1 MNLLLLEAGQVDDA
15 GGAVIEGPPLAH
27 VINVLGKGVGDTLR
41 VGVIG
46 GLVGRATVTS
56 LTTARAELACT
67 LDTEPP
73 RPSPVRLV
81 LALPRPPMLRRLLAA
96 ATALGVKQIHL
107 IQSARVD
114 KSYWGTPS
122 LTEAKVGEQLRLGLA
137 QAVDTSLP
145 EVHMHRRFRP
155 FVEDH
160 LPPLAG
166 DGARLVADLVPNAR
180 PLRAAVGPVTLA
192 VGPEGG
198 WVDFER
204 ERFAAA
210 GFCAV
215 GLGPRVLRVETAVVA
230 LLARL
235 G

>member
-1 MNLLLLEAGQVDDA
+1 VNLLLLEAGQVDDS
-15 GGAVIEGPPLAH
+15 GDAVIEGAPLAH

-41 VGVIG
+41 VGVLG
-46 GLVGRATVTS
+46 GQIGRATVTS
-56 LTTARAELACT
+56 LSTARAQLQCT
-67 LDTEPP
+67 LDTDPP
-73 RPSPVRLV
+73 QPSPVRLV

-96 ATALGVKQIHL
+96 ATAMGVKQIHL
-107 IQSARVD
+107 VQSARVD

-122 LTEAKVGEQLRLGLA
+122 LTDAKVGEQLRLGLA
-137 QAVDTSLP
+137 QAVDTILP
-145 EVHMHRRFRP
+145 EVHIHRRFRP
-155 FVEDH
+155 FIEDAV
-160 LPPLAG
+160 PAVAG
-166 DGARLVADLVPNAR
+166 EGARLVADLVPTAR
-180 PLRAAVGPVTLA
+180 PIRAAVGPSTLA

-204 ERFAAA
+204 ERFDEA